1 MGRSKIERRPG
12 SPSVL
17 DVASRSGVSPSTVC
31 RVINN
36 RKNVSE
42 KARGKVLEAC
52 SKLGFKKNAA
62 ASSLRLRRSDQVAC
76 LMPDSTNEMFI
87 DKIFNLKKAVLQL
100 GRSWRLHS
108 YRDMEEALLLL
119 EEIVASRPAGAILG
133 CVPGDDARR
142 LLLSNDVATVCYD
155 CADPEL
161 DSVALDRA
169 NGMYEA
175 ASHLIKSG
183 RRQTVLL
190 GFDERSERAKG
201 CLRAFAE
208 AGLGSSCV
216 RFWGLPF
223 DRDLFRYGYVEMGR
237 AIAELKFDSV
247 ISVNDASAIGAM
259 RRLQESGL
267 KIPSDVS
274 VVGFDD
280 IMVSSFTTPALSTV
294 SQPKERMAEMAVGFL
309 AKRLNDPSL
318 ARQFALLKTNFV
330 KRESA

>member
-1 MGRSKIERRPG
+1 MGRKLIEKRTG

-42 KARGKVLEAC
+42 KARDKVLEAC
-52 SKLGFKKNAA
+52 VKLGFKKNAA

-87 DKIFNLKKAVLQL
+87 DKLFNLKKAVLQL
-100 GRSWRLHS
+100 GRSWRLYS
-108 YRDMEEALLLL
+108 YRDAEEATQLL

-133 CVPGDDARR
+133 CVPGEDARR

-155 CADPEL
+155 CSDPVL

-175 ASHLIKSG
+175 ATHLLRSG
-183 RRQTVLL
+183 RRMIALL

-201 CLRAFAE
+201 CVRAAADF
-208 AGLGSSCV
+208 GLGPSCL

-223 DRDLFRYGYVEMGR
+223 ERDLFKYGYIEMGR
-237 AIAELKFDSV
+237 AISEFKFDSV
-247 ISVNDASAIGAM
+247 ICVNDASAIGAM
-259 RRLQESGL
+259 RRLQESAF
-267 KIPSDVS
+267 KIPSEVA

-294 SQPKERMAEMAVGFL
+294 SQPKERMAEMAVAFL
-309 AKRLNDPSL
+309 ARRLNEGSL
-318 ARQFALLKTNFV
+318 GRQFGLLKTNFV